1 MHRVHNNMLVGGMPQ
16 AVNTFIETNNFSMV
30 DLAKHNIIQIYL
42 DDFQKLDPT
51 GRLETLF
58 KEIPS
63 QLSQT
68 NNRFKPYGIL
78 GDVEQNKMMEMLKN
92 LEDSKTTLF
101 SFHSNE
107 PNVGMSLTRDI
118 SKYKIFCADT
128 GLFVTLAFWDKD
140 ITDNRHTTLPTA
152 TTNGSEATFL
162 TLL

>member
-1 MHRVHNNMLVGGMPQ
+1 MFVSFFLIKRG
-16 AVNTFIETNNFSMV
+16 
-30 DLAKHNIIQIYL
+30 IIQIYL

-68 NNRFKPYGIL
+68 NNRYKPYAVL
-78 GDVEQNKMMEMLKN
+78 GDVDEDKLMELMKN

-101 SFHSNE
+101 SYHTND
-107 PNVGMSLTRDI
+107 PNVGMSLTKDI
-118 SKYKIFCADT
+118 GKYKIFCADT

-140 ITDNRHTTLPTA
+140 RTENVIYQKLLNDKLSTNLGYVYENLIAQMLTA
-152 TTNGSEATFL
+152 AGNELFYYTCVAL
-162 TLL
+162 